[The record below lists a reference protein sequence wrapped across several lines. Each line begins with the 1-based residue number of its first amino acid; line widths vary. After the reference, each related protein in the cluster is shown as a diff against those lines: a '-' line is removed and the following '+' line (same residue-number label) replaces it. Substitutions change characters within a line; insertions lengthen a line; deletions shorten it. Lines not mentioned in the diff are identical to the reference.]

1 MINDRRLDQAFV
13 ELRPTYGGVRE
24 DYFALLYL
32 EQEHKIPRQ
41 RVLNQIAFGGN
52 DYGIDAFHFDE
63 PRRNLYLFQFKYS
76 KSHAQFKD
84 SLIRLIEDG
93 LERIFFAPNKDDA
106 KNALLL
112 QLRSCLLDNK
122 AIIDQVC
129 IRFVFTGD
137 PQEAERSPVLDRLRE
152 DLENKRHFIERF
164 FGERPVQLIVDF
176 RSSTGRVGT
185 LATPRPTTTFTLP
198 LTDLVHLDG
207 PGGEKMHI
215 GFIRLKDLHWMHQ
228 DLASRFFDNNIRY
241 GLGESKTVNRAISG
255 SLKQIVLEGTEDP
268 TVFAFN
274 HNGITLFAERVEFQD
289 GSYRMTAPR
298 LLNGAQT
305 VTTIGEFLEANK
317 DNPKL
322 EAGRG
327 AFESIRVLCKIITEA
342 DQKFVTR
349 VTINNNRQN
358 PVEPW
363 NLHANDLIQLE
374 LQEKFR
380 SDLGIYYERQEN
392 AFEQLSVDDL
402 GEYGIREESKA
413 IQMLKL
419 TQTFLLTDGH
429 ISRLS
434 EMRRVF
440 EDDRLYEQVFR
451 AGRLKADSR
460 HILLCYKIQ
469 FRLRKLANEI
479 EQKGQNKYFFIHRS
493 RYLLWALMCQGL
505 LNSNDLESHAENFG
519 TAMTMPADYTELLG
533 RLSTTRVRLLLAA
546 LMDDRDY
553 RDKVAD
559 GNLSFLRTDRAFD
572 RCMEIAHAKWRWVH
586 RKLAY

>member
-1 MINDRRLDQAFV
+1 MINERRLDQVFV

-24 DYFALLYL
+24 DYFGLLYL

-41 RVLNQIAFGGN
+41 RALNQITFGGN

-76 KSHAQFKD
+76 TSHAQFKA
-84 SLIRLIEDG
+84 SLTRLIEDG
-93 LERIFFAPNKDDA
+93 LERIFLAPNKDDA
-106 KNALLL
+106 KNPLLL

-122 AIIDQVC
+122 ALIDQVC
-129 IRFVFTGD
+129 IRFVFIGD

-164 FGERPVQLIVDF
+164 FGERPVQMIVDF
-176 RSSTGRVGT
+176 RSSTGRVGA
-185 LATPRPTTTFTLP
+185 LAAPHPTTTFTLP

-207 PGGEKMHI
+207 PAGEKMHV
-215 GFIRLKDLHWMHQ
+215 GFIRVKDLHWMHQ
-228 DLASRFFDNNIRY
+228 DLGSRFFDSNIRY
-241 GLGESKTVNRAISG
+241 GLGESETVNRAISA
-255 SLKQIVLEGTEDP
+255 SLKQIILEGTEDP
-268 TVFAFN
+268 RVFAFN

-289 GSYRMTAPR
+289 GAYRMTAPR

-305 VTTIGEFLEANK
+305 VTTVGEFLDANK
-317 DNPKL
+317 DNPRL
-322 EAGRG
+322 QDGRK
-327 AFESIRVLCKIITEA
+327 AFESIRVLCKIITDAE
-342 DQKFVTR
+342 QKFVTR

-374 LQEKFR
+374 LQEKLR
-380 SDLGIYYERQEN
+380 SDLGVYYARQEN

-402 GEYGIREESKA
+402 EEYGIREESKA

-451 AGRLKADSR
+451 QGRLKADSR
-460 HILLCYKIQ
+460 HIVLCYKIQ
-469 FRLRKLANEI
+469 FRLRKLASEI

-493 RYLLWALMCQGL
+493 RYLLWALMCQGV
-505 LNSNDLESHAENFG
+505 LNSGDLESHADNFG
-519 TAMTMPADYTELLG
+519 TAMTMPADYTDLLS
-533 RLSTTRVRLLLAA
+533 RLSTTRVRLLLSA

-572 RCMEIAHAKWRWVH
+572 KCMEFAHSKWRWVH
-586 RKLAY
+586 RKLA